1 MQHVVPRASEPPKR
15 TVLLRRTVVA
25 RVGFGGRWGVIVGGS
40 FAVATGGEVAVL
52 RSSAAAAQ
60 REALASAHASAVHL
74 VSRTLALQSALD
86 ARDKL
91 YEKIAACMELRTNCQ
106 QLLERGQRELKT
118 MVNLGSDFYVQAH
131 VPDTGWIYV
140 DVGLGFP
147 AQMTLDEACA
157 FAPPREAALNAR
169 AAALLDA

>member
-1 MQHVVPRASEPPKR
+1 MASSSSSAPPSDAA
-15 TVLLRRTVVA
+15 TEAAQLEELINETLRR
-25 RVGFGGRWGVIVGGS
+25 
-40 FAVATGGEVAVL
+40 E
-52 RSSAAAAQ
+52 
-60 REALASAHASAVHL
+60 
-74 VSRTLALQSALD
+74 LQSALD

-140 DVGLGFP
+140 DVGLGFH

-157 FAPPREAALNAR
+157 FATKREAALNAR
-169 AAALLDA
+169 AEELTARATRLKARIKLALYVLDSRVGGGGVPIPGL

>member
-1 MQHVVPRASEPPKR
+1 MAS
-15 TVLLRRTVVA
+15 
-25 RVGFGGRWGVIVGGS
+25 S
-40 FAVATGGEVAVL
+40 
-52 RSSAAAAQ
+52 SSAAQPSDAATEAAQ
-60 REALASAHASAVHL
+60 LEELINETLRRE
-74 VSRTLALQSALD
+74 LQSALD

-140 DVGLGFP
+140 DVGLGFH
-147 AQMTLDEACA
+147 AQMTLDEACK
-157 FAPPREAALNAR
+157 FAAQREAALNAR
-169 AAALLDA
+169 AEELTARATRLKARIKLALYVLDSRVGGGGVPIPGS